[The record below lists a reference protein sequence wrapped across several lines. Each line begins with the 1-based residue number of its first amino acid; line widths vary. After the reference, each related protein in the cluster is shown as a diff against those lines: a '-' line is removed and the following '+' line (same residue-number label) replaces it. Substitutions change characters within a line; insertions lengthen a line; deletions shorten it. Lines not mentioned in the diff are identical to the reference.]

1 MWKATQRA
9 TDIENSWEAR
19 GFRGLSAGVACVFLG
34 YQSSQTALIEQTPV
48 EFFAVMVGHPRD
60 KLHNGST

>member
-19 GFRGLSAGVACVFLG
+19 GFRGLSAGVACVFWVNSRLK
-34 YQSSQTALIEQTPV
+34 Q
-48 EFFAVMVGHPRD
+48 H
-60 KLHNGST
+60 